1 MTANTAH
8 YTTFV
13 ALFKLWGVR
22 ADLAE
27 VLSEQL
33 YLIDNDAQ
41 DNLIAFMAEGF
52 QKSQSPQDI
61 EQTS

>member
-1 MTANTAH
+1 MKH

-27 VLSEQL
+27 RLSEQL
-33 YLIDNDAQ
+33 YQIDNDAQ
-41 DNLIAFMAEGF
+41 DNLIAFMTEEF
-52 QKSQSPQDI
+52 EK
-61 EQTS
+61 EQNPTQVEHNS